1 MTTAKKQ
8 VKEVKKVKDN
18 LFKVELDVNGT
29 TIKGEG
35 ETFAQAIGAVKPP
48 FIKSR
53 GFIRLNYGG
62 LNSSKL
68 LNIVE
73 MRRLFSASK
82 MTKQVLETRLAK
94 LLK

>member
-1 MTTAKKQ
+1 MT
-8 VKEVKKVKDN
+8 EKKVKKESKKAVNDN
-18 LFKVELDVNGT
+18 LFKLELDVNGT

-35 ETFAQAIGAVKPP
+35 ETFAQAIEAVKPP

-53 GFIRLNYGG
+53 GYVRLNYGG

-68 LNIVE
+68 LNVVE
-73 MRRLFSASK
+73 MRRLFSPSK
-82 MTKQVLETRLAK
+82 MTKQVLQMRLYK